1 MVDGEVRMVGAKDV
15 WAVGDCTA
23 SQYAPTAQ
31 VASQQGAYLARVF
44 KQMAKRDAVERDL
57 EEAVKAR
64 DAAAAGSTAS
74 DASGSGTTTAAED
87 ETIKKLEKQ
96 YLKASKVRPFQYS
109 HQGSLAYIG
118 SERAI
123 ADLPIFNG
131 NIASGGV
138 ATYLFWRSVYLS
150 TLFSIRNRVLVADD
164 WVKTRLFGRD
174 VSRTRD

>member
-1 MVDGEVRMVGAKDV
+1 MDM
-15 WAVGDCTA
+15 
-23 SQYAPTAQ
+23 
-31 VASQQGAYLARVF
+31 F

-64 DAAAAGSTAS
+64 DA
-74 DASGSGTTTAAED
+74 SGSAGAED